1 MITEDYVSYETAKL
15 LKEKGFVCKKES
27 ITAMY
32 GEDGE
37 FYSLSTADPYHFNWG
52 DFDENDY
59 IAPTL
64 QSAMKWLREIQGLSI
79 YFRAVWKDAEVQY
92 GDWESAVVGY
102 DWFVESLLD
111 NTYSKMSIEP
121 FLTYKEACEAA
132 IKYCLENLI

>member
-1 MITEDYVSYETAKL
+1 MITEDYVSFETAKL

-59 IAPTL
+59 IVPTL
-64 QSAMKWLREIQGLSI
+64 QMAMKWLRKVHHLEIYPFHEALQEFNNWW
-79 YFRAVWKDAEVQY
+79 FRIERHSKGCSLDEY
-92 GDWESAVVGY
+92 ESELEY
-102 DWFVESLLD
+102 NEYED
-111 NTYSKMSIEP
+111 
-121 FLTYKEACEAA
+121 ACEAA